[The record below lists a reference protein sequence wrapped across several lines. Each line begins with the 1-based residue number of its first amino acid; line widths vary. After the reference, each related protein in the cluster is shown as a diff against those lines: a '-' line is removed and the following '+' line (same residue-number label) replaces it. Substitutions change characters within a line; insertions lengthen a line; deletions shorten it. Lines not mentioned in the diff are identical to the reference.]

1 MAEHHGATTIKQWM
15 EDLVDVVKSG
25 QEFETSAGAEPGR
38 CYSYLEYH
46 LSHEEHSILLF
57 RVEEGGDGPC
67 VRAYRFDGNAA
78 EVSGKVNALVHA
90 A

>member
-1 MAEHHGATTIKQWM
+1 MADHHGATTIKQWM
-15 EDLVDVVKSG
+15 EDLVGVVRSG
-25 QEFETSAGAEPGR
+25 QKFETSAGAEPGR

-46 LSHEEHSILLF
+46 LSHEQHSILLF
-57 RVEEGGDGPC
+57 KVEEDGAGPC

>member
-15 EDLVDVVKSG
+15 EDLVNVVKSG

-46 LSHEEHSILLF
+46 LSHEQHSILLF
-57 RVEEGGDGPC
+57 RVEEDDDGPC
-67 VRAYRFDGNAA
+67 VRAYRFDGSAE

>member
-15 EDLVDVVKSG
+15 EDLVNVVKSG

-46 LSHEEHSILLF
+46 LSHEQHSILLF
-57 RVEEGGDGPC
+57 RVEEDGNGPC
-67 VRAYRFDGNAA
+67 VRAYRFDGSAA

>member
-15 EDLVDVVKSG
+15 EDLVNVVKSG

-46 LSHEEHSILLF
+46 LSHEQHSILLF
-57 RVEEGGDGPC
+57 KVEENDDGPC